1 MNRGDPPCNHGGGTA
16 VFMQF
21 MSTAVDSLHGKRE
34 RSLITSVLAVCGL
47 SDIHSEHSQNCVTWK
62 TRGEPK
68 NKLAEVALRESVR
81 C

>member
-1 MNRGDPPCNHGGGTA
+1 MEPRGKGWERNSKPGERRCVRGMNRGDPPCNHGGGTA

-47 SDIHSEHSQNCVTWK
+47 SDIHSEHSQNCVT
-62 TRGEPK
+62 
-68 NKLAEVALRESVR
+68 
-81 C
+81 